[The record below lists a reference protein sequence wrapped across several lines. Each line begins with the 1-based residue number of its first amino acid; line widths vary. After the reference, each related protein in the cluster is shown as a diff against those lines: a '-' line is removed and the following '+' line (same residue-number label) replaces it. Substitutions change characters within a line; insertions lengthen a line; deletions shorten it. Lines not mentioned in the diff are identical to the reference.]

1 MEMAEVAGIT
11 KQREGQVSNRETVGG
26 VERATLQSS
35 YITEWL
41 FVVHEDVKKR
51 ALECFLETAKIALR
65 GRSKKFSYILSDNSQ
80 RIMDIDGDEFAE
92 ADYGLV
98 VDNSNGVQELNQ
110 KLDTLA
116 QAALQ
121 NQTLSFSTI
130 MKLFSSSSLAEKQRL
145 VEKDERSIQERQ
157 AQAQQ
162 QQLQV
167 QQQEIEQKAQ
177 LEQAKILIAQI
188 NASSKEEDGIM
199 EPEFSEEARANL
211 LEKMRQFDERLKLD
225 REKLAFD
232 KDKHRED
239 NQLKDKI
246 SLRQAKNRSNSS
258 NSTK

>member
-1 MEMAEVAGIT
+1 
-11 KQREGQVSNRETVGG
+11 
-26 VERATLQSS
+26 
-35 YITEWL
+35 
-41 FVVHEDVKKR
+41 
-51 ALECFLETAKIALR
+51 
-65 GRSKKFSYILSDNSQ
+65 
-80 RIMDIDGDEFAE
+80 MDIDGDEFAE

-98 VDNSNGVQELNQ
+98 VDNSNGMQELNQ

-145 VEKDERSIQERQ
+145 VEKDERNIQERQ

-162 QQLQV
+162 QQAQI

-177 LEQAKILIAQI
+177 LEQAKMQQEDALNQRDNETKILIAQI
-188 NASSKEEDGIM
+188 NASNKEEDGVI
-199 EPEFSEEARANL
+199 EPEFSEEAKANL

-225 REKLAFD
+225 KEKLAFD

>member
-1 MEMAEVAGIT
+1 
-11 KQREGQVSNRETVGG
+11 
-26 VERATLQSS
+26 
-35 YITEWL
+35 
-41 FVVHEDVKKR
+41 
-51 ALECFLETAKIALR
+51 
-65 GRSKKFSYILSDNSQ
+65 
-80 RIMDIDGDEFAE
+80 MDIDGDEFAE

-98 VDNSNGVQELNQ
+98 VDNSNGMQELNQ

-145 VEKDERSIQERQ
+145 VEKDERNIQERQ

-162 QQLQV
+162 QQAQI

-177 LEQAKILIAQI
+177 LEQAKMQQEDALNQRDNETKILIAQI
-188 NASSKEEDGIM
+188 NASSEGEEDGVI